1 MDSSLQKKLIV
12 MFTLIAIL
20 LAIGFIRYRDKIF
33 AVDSSVPDNNASAA
47 AAMDGNVPLT
57 FDAWRSPIP
66 EIRWQKPETV
76 KLLKRDPMA
85 LDLSTVKIK
94 IPKPRVRT
102 PDNVKDS
109 GAIGS
114 ITLGGS
120 VYHVRGIVFSKDK
133 DRKSSIIIEDK
144 VLNEGDEI
152 FGAVITKIFEHSVEF
167 EQDGERWIVEIGEP
181 SQKSDTIQK

>member
-1 MDSSLQKKLIV
+1 
-12 MFTLIAIL
+12 MFILIATL
-20 LAIGFIRYRDKIF
+20 LAIGFFRYRDKIV
-33 AVDSSVPDNNASAA
+33 AVDSSVAGKNAGDTASADA
-47 AAMDGNVPLT
+47 SVPLT
-57 FDAWRSPIP
+57 FDSWRTPIP

-85 LDLSTVKIK
+85 LDLSTVKIES
-94 IPKPRVRT
+94 PKPRVRT
-102 PDNVKDS
+102 SDNVKDS
-109 GAIGS
+109 GGIGL

-152 FGAVITKIFEHSVEF
+152 FGAVITKIFEHSVEL

-181 SQKSDTIQK
+181 SQKSDTVQK